1 MEEHLL
7 LLQPLLWL
15 VGGSIP
21 QNTTVAIHQKL
32 DGLMGFIMDNK
43 NLLVEAKTEAVTLKS
58 RVDVLGAELTE
69 LKQKIESAPTAATLK
84 KRIPR
89 DLSVKLM

>member
-1 MEEHLL
+1 
-7 LLQPLLWL
+7 
-15 VGGSIP
+15 
-21 QNTTVAIHQKL
+21 
-32 DGLMGFIMDNK
+32 MGFIMDNK

-69 LKQKIESAPTAATLK
+69 LKQKFESAPTAANLK
-84 KRIPR
+84 KRIPH